1 MKKLFVIVTVI
12 CLLLSSCNSSVSD
25 GGELTTPSDTI
36 TPEITTSADTATT
49 AADTT
54 ATDTTAADTTVAEAE
69 PEALSVYDTLN
80 EFFKYY
86 TPIKVGTMVITN
98 AHDLL
103 DVYRYIMSE
112 DARHWICLRYEFVE
126 GSAYNDYLNNTYTP
140 DFFGY
145 GIEGGENYLVA
156 VMIRTPSSSGRVSL
170 TVTVDS
176 ETVHVDITNA
186 PPYHIPYEDGGFFI
200 YLLPVEGKYE
210 GQELTFEWVRDS

>member
-1 MKKLFVIVTVI
+1 MKRFFVIVTVM

-36 TPEITTSADTATT
+36 TPEITTSAD
-49 AADTT
+49 AATT
-54 ATDTTAADTTVAEAE
+54 ATDTTAADTTVDETE
-69 PEALSVYDTLN
+69 PDALSVYDTLN

-86 TPIKVGTMVITN
+86 TSIKVGTMVITN

-103 DVYRYIMSE
+103 DIYRYIMSE

-186 PPYHIPYEDGGFFI
+186 PPHPIPTDDGGFFI
-200 YLLPVEGKYE
+200 YLLPIEGKYE
-210 GQELTFEWVRDS
+210 GQELTFEWVMDS

>member
-1 MKKLFVIVTVI
+1 MKRLFLIVIAL
-12 CLLLSSCNSSVSD
+12 CLLLSSCNSPVND

-36 TPEITTSADTATT
+36 TPEITTSAD
-49 AADTT
+49 AAAT
-54 ATDTTAADTTVAEAE
+54 ATDTIAADTTVAETE

-156 VMIRTPSSSGRVSL
+156 VMIRTPSSSDRVSL

-186 PPYHIPYEDGGFFI
+186 PPYHIPYDDGGFFI

-210 GQELTFEWVRDS
+210 GQELTFEWVMDS

>member
-1 MKKLFVIVTVI
+1 MKRFFVIVTVM

-36 TPEITTSADTATT
+36 TPEITTSAD
-49 AADTT
+49 AATT
-54 ATDTTAADTTVAEAE
+54 ATDTTAADTTVDETE
-69 PEALSVYDTLN
+69 PDALSVYDTLN

-86 TPIKVGTMVITN
+86 TSIKVGTMVITN

-103 DVYRYIMSE
+103 DIYRYIMSE

-170 TVTVDS
+170 VATVDS

-186 PPYHIPYEDGGFFI
+186 PPHPIPTDDGGFFI
-200 YLLPVEGKYE
+200 YLLPIEGKYE
-210 GQELTFEWVRDS
+210 GQELTFEWVMDS